1 MRKSSVDVV
10 RELWIEHFPKRK
22 ANAWSGT
29 LCLAFCLTVE
39 EVAGRQASADDDL
52 VDKVHEVLVAI
63 GIPRDEF
70 YQMEREIEA
79 E

>member
-1 MRKSSVDVV
+1 MSKSSVEVV

-22 ANAWSGT
+22 ADAWSET

-52 VDKVHEVLVAI
+52 IDKVHEVLVAI
-63 GIPRDEF
+63 GIPREEF
-70 YQMEREIEA
+70 YQVEREIEA